1 MKFLNLLFKLGCLAV
16 CALLL
21 RDIVRM
27 VLASGEPEEP
37 GKAGKGGE

>member
-1 MKFLNLLFKLGCLAV
+1 MKFLSLLFKLGCLAV

-27 VLASGEPEEP
+27 VLSPGGPGEP
-37 GKAGKGGE
+37 GKNGKEGD